1 MKLSR
6 IIKIALAVL
15 CLGALTAC
23 DPTPVGE
30 PGEFR
35 LKATV
40 NAVEEH
46 LEVEV
51 YDSDYA
57 FGIYHVITDA
67 ATAYYNESGDRISR
81 SDIKQDDKVEIYYG
95 GQTMQSYP
103 PQIYSMKIV
112 KAS

>member
-1 MKLSR
+1 MKLSK
-6 IIKIALAVL
+6 IIKIALLVL

-23 DPTPVGE
+23 DAAPTGE

-40 NAVEEH
+40 TAVTDR

-57 FGIYHVITDA
+57 FGTYHVLTDIS
-67 ATAYYNESGDRISR
+67 TAYYNANGGRISASDIKPGDRI
-81 SDIKQDDKVEIYYG
+81 EIYYG

-103 PQIYSMKIV
+103 PQIYSAKIV
-112 KAS
+112 KLS

>member
-1 MKLSR
+1 MKFSK
-6 IIKIALAVL
+6 IMKIALIAL
-15 CLGALTAC
+15 CLGALTSC
-23 DPTPVGE
+23 STPPAGE

-40 NAVEEH
+40 LAVNERI
-46 LEVEV
+46 EVEV

-57 FGIYHVITDA
+57 FGVYWVLTDA
-67 ATAYYNESGDRISR
+67 ATAYYNEAGERISR
-81 SDIKQDDKVEIYYG
+81 ADIKPGDKIEIYYG